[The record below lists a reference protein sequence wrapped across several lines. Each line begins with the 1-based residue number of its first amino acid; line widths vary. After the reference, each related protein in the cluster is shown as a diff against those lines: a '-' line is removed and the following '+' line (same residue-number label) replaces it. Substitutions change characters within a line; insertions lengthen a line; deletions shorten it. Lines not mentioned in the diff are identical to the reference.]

1 MKNIVGISSTKDK
14 REATKKGLMS
24 MNDDAKD
31 DLLMLYEKQSPDAI
45 GIEDDDGTFYPKK
58 IPVPAIEYV
67 PPAEPHIL
75 ITDLY
80 ENPQDWYHI
89 SELINEFAKQSFAS
103 YYNGLYFASFTL
115 STSCLELTLKYELLR
130 NKIIEPSKLEES
142 NYTFGKAIEQIDKLG
157 ISKYKSRLDI
167 THTLRNGMFH
177 FNPKKLRESL
187 ISIGKELYSPDKME
201 SIPSIIGSM
210 DGSAIEEFQ
219 ENDFLPDMSYLLD
232 NTEWSKIAFFTYTLM
247 YDITK
252 QLYGKENKIKYV
264 KEGLE
269 DYHRKKNLHS

>member
-1 MKNIVGISSTKDK
+1 MIMDG
-14 REATKKGLMS
+14 
-24 MNDDAKD
+24 DAKD
-31 DLLMLYEKQSPDAI
+31 DLLMLYKKQSPDAI
-45 GIEDDDGTFYPKK
+45 GIEDDDGTYYPKE
-58 IPVPAIEYV
+58 IPIPAIEYV

-89 SELINEFAKQSFAS
+89 SELIEEFADQSFAS

-142 NYTFGKAIEQIDKLG
+142 NFTFFRAIEPIDKLG
-157 ISKYKSRLDI
+157 LDKYKPRLKI
-167 THTLRNGMFH
+167 VHTLRNGMYH
-177 FNPKKLRESL
+177 YNPKKIRESL
-187 ISIGKELYSPDKME
+187 NLIQKELYPQEKVE

-210 DGSAIEEFQ
+210 GGSPIEVFQ
-219 ENDFLPDMSYLLD
+219 ESDFLPDLSYLLD

-247 YDITK
+247 YDITT
-252 QLYGKENKIKYV
+252 QLYGETNRIKFV
-264 KEGLE
+264 QEGLD
-269 DYHRKKNLHS
+269 DYDRMKNLHS